1 MRAASR
7 RRKRETGLSAV
18 SDVSESGVQAAL
30 ARHPQA
36 DALIHGHTHRPAI
49 HSHSFAGREVKRY
62 VLPDWHDG
70 RGGYL
75 AVSEAGCEIRPLA
88 NRTEAV

>member
-1 MRAASR
+1 MRTRST
-7 RRKRETGLSAV
+7 REGLS
-18 SDVSESGVQAAL
+18 
-30 ARHPQA
+30 RHPEA

-75 AVSEAGCEIRPLA
+75 AVSEAGCEIRLLDLEKDL
-88 NRTEAV
+88 EAV